1 MLQGYKGDLKMSTE
15 KNNINEVKK
24 VIQSVRA
31 SWWEDGLIEVM
42 SGCVFVFMAA
52 FFCLIEFLPDTNL
65 KKGLEIGFYA
75 VLIIFAISS
84 AWVKRH
90 FKKKYIWPKTGYARP
105 QMSKKSR
112 GVFLFVFV
120 LILLNILLIVLWQI
134 YQSSASEVSLPGFF
148 AILNY
153 YRQGFFIGSFVFL
166 AYFAVYLSM
175 EKKRF
180 LVAGI
185 LGLCSGIIASSILRV
200 FDLNRDRIMAAIIL
214 GVIGVYSLS
223 TGIPRFLRFRKA
235 NKEA

>member
-1 MLQGYKGDLKMSTE
+1 MSE
-15 KNNINEVKK
+15 NIKEIKDTVRN
-24 VIQSVRA
+24 VRA

-84 AWVKRH
+84 AWLKRH
-90 FKKKYIWPKTGYARP
+90 FKKKYVWSKTGYARP

-112 GVFLFVFV
+112 GIFLFVFV

-148 AILNY
+148 VILDY
-153 YRQGFFIGSFVFL
+153 CRQGFFIGSFIFL
-166 AYFAVYLSM
+166 AYFAVYISIN
-175 EKKRF
+175 KKRF

-185 LGLCSGIIASSILRV
+185 LGLCSGIIASPILRV
-200 FDLNRDRIMAAIIL
+200 FELNRDRIVAAVIL
-214 GVIGVYSLS
+214 GTIGIYSLS
-223 TGIPRFLRFRKA
+223 TGVPRFVRFGKA
-235 NKEA
+235 SKET